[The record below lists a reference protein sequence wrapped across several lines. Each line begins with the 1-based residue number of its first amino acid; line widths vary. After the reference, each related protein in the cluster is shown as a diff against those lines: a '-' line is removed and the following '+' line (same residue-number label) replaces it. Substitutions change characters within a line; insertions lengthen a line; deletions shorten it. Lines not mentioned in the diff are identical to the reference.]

1 MGKKQILVTGATG
14 YIGGLLIPAL
24 LKRDY
29 SVRALARKPR
39 SLRSRTWYDQIEIIE
54 GDALQP
60 FTLLKALEGVHTAYY
75 LIHSMSDGHGYTE
88 KEIEAAQNFVNA
100 AEQTGVQH
108 IIYLGGL
115 AKPNNTGSKHMTSRI
130 QTGATL
136 RKGRVPVTEFR
147 AGVIVGPGSISFEMI
162 RYIAEWFPIIVG
174 PFWLRNNVQPIAAWN
189 VLDYLLAALEQPP
202 SPRAVYEIGGPDV
215 MPYGETMLRYARI
228 RGLKRALLHVP
239 VLPIHILALF
249 MGWLSPVPMKI
260 ARPLIGGLAGDSVVI
275 RDRVRRVF
283 PDVNLLGFDE
293 AVTRSLAEL
302 HPEYLERIW
311 DANDES
317 ITILKHQGFFV
328 DHRWITVDA
337 PPKKV
342 FQVFINMG
350 GQNGW
355 PYADWLWKLRGWID
369 KLLGGPGLRSFTEPL
384 KVGDVVDYYRVEI
397 IEEDHMLRLHAEL
410 KAPGDGWMEWRVQ
423 IVGETT
429 KLSQTGFF
437 APKGLPGFIY
447 WYALGPFHKLVFRG
461 LIKAIAQK
469 AEHDN

>member
-24 LKRDY
+24 LERDY
-29 SVRALARKPR
+29 SVRALARNPR
-39 SLRSRTWYDQIEIIE
+39 SLSSRTWYDQIEIIE

-136 RKGRVPVTEFR
+136 RKGSVPVTEFR

-162 RYIAEWFPIIVG
+162 RYIAEWFPIVVG
-174 PFWLRNNVQPIAAWN
+174 PFWLHNSVQPIAAWN

-202 SPRAVYEIGGPDV
+202 TPRAVYEIGGPDV

-228 RGLKRALLHVP
+228 RGLKRALLY
-239 VLPIHILALF
+239 LPGIPIYILAWF

-260 ARPLIGGLAGDSVVI
+260 AKPLIGGLAGDSVVI

-283 PDVNLLGFDE
+283 PHVNLLSFDE
-293 AVTRSLAEL
+293 AVTRSLDEL
-302 HPEYLERIW
+302 HPKYLERVW
-311 DANDES
+311 DASEES
-317 ITILKHQGFFV
+317 VTILKHQGFFI
-328 DHRWITVDA
+328 DHRWMTVDA
-337 PPKKV
+337 PPEKV
-342 FQVFINMG
+342 FKLFTNMG

-369 KLLGGPGLRSFTEPL
+369 KLIGGPGLRSSTGLL
-384 KVGDVVDYYRVEI
+384 KEGDVVDYYRVET
-397 IEEDHMLRLHAEL
+397 IEDDRMLRLLAEL
-410 KAPGDGWMEWRVQ
+410 KSPGEGWMEWRVEN
-423 IVGETT
+423 VGGTT

-437 APKGLPGFIY
+437 APRSLPGFIY
-447 WYALGPFHKLVFRG
+447 WYALSPFHKLVFRG
-461 LIKAIAQK
+461 LIKAIAKK
-469 AEHDN
+469 AEHAN